1 MATHA
6 HNKGWAWRLGSSVGR
21 AWRGYARMEKKAVRH
36 LVAQGAPA
44 VAVSALLWVVKLAV
58 LGVLFYAAFW
68 LALLLLFAV
77 AVAWSAGHG
86 ADAEE
91 KMWVFTTQEDLRETP
106 GYDPVPY
113 NDTDHP
119 DFPDEKDL

>member
-6 HNKGWAWRLGSSVGR
+6 RNKGWAYRLGGCMGC
-21 AWRGYARMEKKAVRH
+21 ACRGYAWFEKKAAHR
-36 LVAQGAPA
+36 LVVQGAPEG
-44 VAVSALLWVVKLAV
+44 VAWTLLWFARLAV
-58 LGVLFYAAFW
+58 LGVLLYVAFW

-77 AVAWSAGHG
+77 AVAWSAGQG
-86 ADAEE
+86 ADTEE
-91 KMWVFTTQEDLRETP
+91 DKWPSTRHDDLREMP
-106 GYDPVPY
+106 WYDPVPY

>member
-6 HNKGWAWRLGSSVGR
+6 HNKGWAYRLGSGMGR
-21 AWRGYARMEKKAVRH
+21 AWRGYTRLEKKAARW
-36 LVAQGAPA
+36 LVAQGVPGL
-44 VAVSALLWVVKLAV
+44 VASALPWLARLAV
-58 LGVLFYAAFW
+58 LSVLLYVAFW
-68 LALLLLFAV
+68 LALLLLFVV
-77 AVAWSAGHG
+77 AVAWSAGQG

-91 KMWVFTTQEDLRETP
+91 DKWPSTRHDDLREMP
-106 GYDPVPY
+106 WYDPVPY

>member
-6 HNKGWAWRLGSSVGR
+6 HNKGWAWRLGIGMGR
-21 AWRGYARMEKKAVRH
+21 AWSGYARFEKKAACW
-36 LVAQGAPA
+36 LVAQGAP
-44 VAVSALLWVVKLAV
+44 VAAASALLWLVKIAV
-58 LGVLFYAAFW
+58 LGVLFYVAFW
-68 LALLLLFAV
+68 LALLVLFAV

-86 ADAEE
+86 EPAEE
-91 KMWVFTTQEDLRETP
+91 YEWPFTDLHELRKTP

-113 NDTDHP
+113 NDFDHP

>member
-6 HNKGWAWRLGSSVGR
+6 HNKRWSYRLGSVMGR
-21 AWRGYARMEKKAVRH
+21 AWRGYARLEKKAAH
-36 LVAQGAPA
+36 WLVAQGVPGL
-44 VAVSALLWVVKLAV
+44 VASALPWLTRLAV
-58 LGVLFYAAFW
+58 LGVLLCVAFW
-68 LALLLLFAV
+68 LAMLLLFAV
-77 AVAWSAGHG
+77 AVAWSAGRG
-86 ADAEE
+86 DAAEE
-91 KMWVFTTQEDLRETP
+91 KMWVFTSQEDLHDTP

>member
-6 HNKGWAWRLGSSVGR
+6 HNKGWAYRLGGAMGR
-21 AWRGYARMEKKAVRH
+21 AWRGYVRLEKKAARW
-36 LVAQGAPA
+36 LVAQGVPGL
-44 VAVSALLWVVKLAV
+44 VASALPWLARLAV
-58 LGVLFYAAFW
+58 LGVLLYVAFW
-68 LALLLLFAV
+68 LALLLLFVV

-86 ADAEE
+86 EPVEE
-91 KMWVFTTQEDLRETP
+91 DEWPFISLDEPRKAH

-113 NDTDHP
+113 NDFDHP